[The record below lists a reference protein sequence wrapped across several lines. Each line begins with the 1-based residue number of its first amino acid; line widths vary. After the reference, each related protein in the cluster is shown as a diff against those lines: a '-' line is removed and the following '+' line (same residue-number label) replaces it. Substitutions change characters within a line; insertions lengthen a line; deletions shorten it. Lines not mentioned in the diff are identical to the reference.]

1 MCRFGQ
7 VLRAIIIIIVE
18 EAAKL
23 GKSNWFIIIDCVRD
37 FFDLMQAKFSFKS
50 TAFLSF
56 YLCVEYSG

>member
-37 FFDLMQAKFSFKS
+37 FFDLMQAKLALNRLHFCHS
-50 TAFLSF
+50 T
-56 YLCVEYSG
+56 YV